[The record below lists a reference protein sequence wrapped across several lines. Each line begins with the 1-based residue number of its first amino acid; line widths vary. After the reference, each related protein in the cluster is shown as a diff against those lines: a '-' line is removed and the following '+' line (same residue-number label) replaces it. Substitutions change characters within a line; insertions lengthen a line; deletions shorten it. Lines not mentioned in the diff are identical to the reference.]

1 MRLPHLVVLVT
12 GLGLGVL
19 SLVIVRTAPS
29 ESLTG
34 QSVAAGILLLGVGA
48 SLMACGVISWS
59 RRPSSRF
66 GVLLVAAGFAWL
78 VVELNNPAAGS
89 PVLFTIGLVGYA
101 ACPAFVAHAALAYPD
116 GRVGSRLERAGLV
129 LAYASTCLAV
139 GLLPALAFDP
149 AAQGCSDCPRN
160 LVGLTSSAAL
170 VESLHR
176 AGLVTGLVWAC
187 GLAVLA
193 MARIVRSSPAA
204 RLLTGPV
211 LLALVVYLAL
221 VAGAYAHG
229 VGRGFLSNDSVD
241 RLLWLGQAAAL
252 AALTLGVC
260 LAWARGAWARTS
272 VARLVIDLSQAPAPG
287 QLRAALARELGDP
300 TLDIAYPLGHE
311 LRVDADGR
319 AVDLQVTDG
328 QVVTQLVR
336 GGRPVALLLHR
347 ADLLDDPGLIENVGA
362 AAGLVLDHERLQ
374 AHARAQ
380 LEQLRASRIRTVQS
394 GDAERRRLERDL
406 HDGAQQRLV
415 VLSFALQLLRAE
427 LGDERAARMDAAEAE
442 LRAALGEL
450 RELAHGIYPAVLIDE
465 GLAGALEALAETG
478 TMPLAIAAL
487 PDERLEPTAEAA
499 AYFLVAEVLKRATG
513 PCVTVRARHANG
525 RLVIDIDSAGVSADE
540 LVDLEDRIGAL
551 GGELTV
557 QRTPGA
563 STMICAEVPCAS

>member
-1 MRLPHLVVLVT
+1 
-12 GLGLGVL
+12 
-19 SLVIVRTAPS
+19 
-29 ESLTG
+29 
-34 QSVAAGILLLGVGA
+34 VGA
-48 SLMACGVISWS
+48 SLVACGVISWS
-59 RRPSSRF
+59 RRPASRF
-66 GVLLVAAGFAWL
+66 GVLLAAAGFAWL
-78 VVELNNPAAGS
+78 VVELNNPAVGS
-89 PVLFTIGLVGYA
+89 PVLFTIGLVAYA
-101 ACPAFVAHAALAYPD
+101 ACPAVVAHAALAYPD

-129 LAYASTCLAV
+129 LAYASTCVAV

-149 AAQGCSDCPRN
+149 AAQGCLDCPRN
-160 LVGLTSSAAL
+160 LVGLTSSPAL
-170 VESLHR
+170 VEALSR
-176 AGLVTGLVWAC
+176 AGLVAGLIWAC
-187 GLAVLA
+187 GLAALA
-193 MARIVRSSPAA
+193 IARIARSSPAA

-221 VAGAYAHG
+221 VAGAYAHSI
-229 VGRGFLSNDSVD
+229 GRGFLSNDSVD

-252 AALTLGVC
+252 AALTLGVG

-272 VARLVIDLSQAPAPG
+272 VARLVIDLGQAPAPG
-287 QLRAALARELGDP
+287 QLRDALARQLGDP

-311 LRVDADGR
+311 LPVDADGR

-328 QVVTQLVR
+328 QVVTRLVR

-362 AAGLVLDHERLQ
+362 AAGLALDHERLQ

-427 LGDERAARMDAAEAE
+427 LGDEGAVRMDAAEAE

-465 GLAGALEALAETG
+465 GLASALEALAETG
-478 TMPLAIAAL
+478 TVPLAIAGL
-487 PDERLEPTAEAA
+487 PDERLEPTVEAA

-513 PCVTVRARHANG
+513 PRVTVHATHANG

-540 LVDLEDRIGAL
+540 LVDVEDRIGAL
-551 GGELTV
+551 DGELTI
-557 QRTPGA
+557 QQTPGE